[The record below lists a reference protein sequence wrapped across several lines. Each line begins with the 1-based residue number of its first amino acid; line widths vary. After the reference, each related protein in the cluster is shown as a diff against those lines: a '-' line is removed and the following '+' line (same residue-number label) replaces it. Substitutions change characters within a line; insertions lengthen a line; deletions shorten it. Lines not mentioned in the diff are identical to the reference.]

1 MDRKLYNTWMTVTA
15 LVMAIIGLVFI
26 LVSVF
31 DSGASSTVLIVGLL
45 FVVIGNVINILRM
58 RQNRKQ
64 EEK

>member
-15 LVMAIIGLVFI
+15 LVMAIIGLAFI

-58 RQNRKQ
+58 RQNRKP

>member
-26 LVSVF
+26 LVSIF

-58 RQNRKQ
+58 RQNRKP